1 MNGGNRQFNNNNY
14 DDMGGSVGNGGD
26 PNENFDSYQD
36 QSVNG
41 NFRGGQ
47 Q

>member
-14 DDMGGSVGNGGD
+14 DDMGGSIGNGGD

-41 NFRGGQ
+41 NFRGG
-47 Q
+47 